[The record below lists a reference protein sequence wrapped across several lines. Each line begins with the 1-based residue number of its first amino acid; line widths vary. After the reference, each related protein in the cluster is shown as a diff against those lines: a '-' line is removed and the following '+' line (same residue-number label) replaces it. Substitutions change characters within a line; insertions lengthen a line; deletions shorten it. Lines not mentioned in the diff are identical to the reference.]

1 MRTLWNSTATALA
14 ISLSISA
21 PALAQG
27 VDTLVQLEVLD
38 GGKTA
43 KGTYQGALRLTL
55 KDGWKTYWRAPGDAG
70 IPPQFDW
77 NGSGNIADIAIT
89 WPAPHVFDQN
99 GLRSVGYEDQLVL
112 PVEITPKNPAKPVR
126 LRGEMD
132 LGVCKDVCVPGRL
145 GFDHTLDADA
155 GRNPAIAAALAQRP
169 FSEREAG
176 VADATCHLTP
186 TEDGMQ
192 IEAHITMPP
201 AGGSEFAVIEPGNPA
216 LWASQPETRRQGN
229 TLITSSE
236 VISASG
242 GPFALDRSEVRI
254 TVLGANHA
262 VDIRGCSAG

>member
-1 MRTLWNSTATALA
+1 MKLLWKSTVAALA
-14 ISLSISA
+14 TTLCIGA

-27 VDTLVQLEVLD
+27 VDNLVQLEVLD
-38 GGKTA
+38 GGKTTN
-43 KGTYQGALRLTL
+43 GTYQGALRLTL
-55 KDGWKTYWRAPGDAG
+55 KEGWKTYWRAPGDAG

-77 NGSGNIADIAIT
+77 KGSGNIADIAIT
-89 WPAPHVFDQN
+89 WPTPHVFDQN
-99 GLRSVGYEDQLVL
+99 GFRSVGYVDQLVL

-145 GFDHTLDADA
+145 DFDHTLDANA
-155 GRNPAIAAALAQRP
+155 GRNPTIAAALAQRP

-176 VADATCHLTP
+176 VAGATCHLTP
-186 TEDGMQ
+186 TADGMQ
-192 IEAHITMPP
+192 IEAHITMPS
-201 AGGSEFAVIEPGNPA
+201 AGGAEFAVIEPGNPA
-216 LWASQPETRRQGN
+216 LWASQPKTRRQGN
-229 TLITSSE
+229 TLVASSE

-262 VDIRGCSAG
+262 VDIKGCSAG